1 MFPSLTANNQTNKNV
16 GNIELAAEFG
26 FGALTCSEQAANL
39 FDLPG
44 GEFRFSVLLANWREK
59 VAEVYRVMDVVLLR
73 RPFQVFK
80 AIIRL
85 ISVLVVRDHTVRT
98 WADEGFEHQDVDK
111 DTLFRMIQRN
121 SLIAS
126 LSCRL
131 LENISRLGFKSA
143 ERLANISKIADFI
156 EFFVSDYWF
165 PLFHRNLRNSKR
177 HQDNACVATRQVPD
191 GGLPDLDCS
200 NASINLSRGKHSIT
214 HWQDMSIQIVLQNRA

>member
-111 DTLFRMIQRN
+111 LAAFLSVLAKRHSN
-121 SLIAS
+121 VAS
-126 LSCRL
+126 LSRL
-131 LENISRLGFKSA
+131 GIKDISRINSPNTSNI
-143 ERLANISKIADFI
+143 ANFI
-156 EFFVSDYWF
+156 DALVSDYRF
-165 PLFHRNLRNSKR
+165 PDFHWSLLKCKR
-177 HQDNACVATRQVPD
+177 HQAELAVATRQEPD
-191 GGLPDLDCS
+191 GVIAKIRMLLSASVLPCS
-200 NASINLSRGKHSIT
+200 NMIVPRAHRMSMQEALRASG
-214 HWQDMSIQIVLQNRA
+214 QEV